1 MYFLTYYQHYYDS
14 AVQDIFS
21 SECESDNENDMFIDG
36 EIHKDDDHIAESDI
50 SEYRELLASIE
61 AGW

>member
-1 MYFLTYYQHYYDS
+1 MLEREQ
-14 AVQDIFS
+14 VS

-50 SEYRELLASIE
+50 SEYRELLETIE

>member
-1 MYFLTYYQHYYDS
+1 MLEREQ
-14 AVQDIFS
+14 VS
-21 SECESDNENDMFIDG
+21 SGCESDNRNDTLIDG

-50 SEYRELLASIE
+50 SEYRELLESIE

>member
-1 MYFLTYYQHYYDS
+1 MLEREQ
-14 AVQDIFS
+14 VS

-50 SEYRELLASIE
+50 SEI
-61 AGW
+61 WI

>member
-1 MYFLTYYQHYYDS
+1 MSIS
-14 AVQDIFS
+14 AQQEILEMLEREQVS

-50 SEYRELLASIE
+50 SEYRELLESIE